1 MKLYLL
7 DSDILTYLEQQDSP
21 LHTPVAQ
28 RLSQLDDS
36 DEVLISIISF
46 YEMQY
51 GVSWADENERINL
64 RRAIDALASRFQVV
78 GLSCQGARIFGDLK
92 AAYRRAVGITPSA
105 LKRNDIDLLIAS
117 TAIEVGAILVS
128 NDHLFTTIGSI
139 YPGFELE
146 NWAL

>member
-21 LHTPVAQ
+21 LHKPVAQ

-51 GVSWADENERINL
+51 GVSWADEI
-64 RRAIDALASRFQVV
+64 RR
-78 GLSCQGARIFGDLK
+78 
-92 AAYRRAVGITPSA
+92 
-105 LKRNDIDLLIAS
+105 
-117 TAIEVGAILVS
+117 
-128 NDHLFTTIGSI
+128 
-139 YPGFELE
+139 
-146 NWAL
+146 